1 MDISLI
7 KHLAKQYEE
16 GRRDPE
22 ATLAFA
28 CLEAYEQ
35 GFDDGVC
42 EAEERMAQTQ
52 MLLMFT
58 AGNA

>member
-7 KHLAKQYEE
+7 KHLAAQYAE

-22 ATLAFA
+22 AMLAHA

-35 GFDDGVC
+35 GFDDGVH

-58 AGNA
+58 AGSA

>member
-7 KHLAKQYEE
+7 THLAKQYEQ

-28 CLEAYEQ
+28 CLEAYQQ
-35 GFDDGVC
+35 GFDDGIQQ
-42 EAEERMAQTQ
+42 AEEHMKQ
-52 MLLMFT
+52 MQVLLMFT

>member
-7 KHLAKQYEE
+7 THLAKQYEQ

-28 CLEAYEQ
+28 CLEAYQQ
-35 GFDDGVC
+35 GFDEGI
-42 EAEERMAQTQ
+42 EQAHEQMRQTQ
-52 MLLMFT
+52 LLLMFT
-58 AGNA
+58 QGNA

>member
-7 KHLAKQYEE
+7 THLAKQYEV

-28 CLEAYEQ
+28 CLEAYQQ
-35 GFDDGVC
+35 GFDDGVHQ
-42 EAEERMAQTQ
+42 AEEQFAQTQ
-52 MLLMFT
+52 LLLMCT

>member
-7 KHLAKQYEE
+7 THLAKQYED

-28 CLEAYEQ
+28 CLEAYQQ
-35 GFDDGVC
+35 GFDDGV
-42 EAEERMAQTQ
+42 EQAQEQMKQTQ

>member
-7 KHLAKQYEE
+7 THLAKQYEE

-22 ATLAFA
+22 ATLAYA
-28 CLEAYEQ
+28 CFEAYQQ
-35 GFDDGVC
+35 GFDDGVHQAQ
-42 EAEERMAQTQ
+42 EQFAQTQ
-52 MLLMFT
+52 LLLMCT